1 MAAVV
6 DNVMSRTIGRFGKGN
21 IDLYNRPTV
30 EADGGI
36 ATVRSMSFQDQDGKE
51 VLIPTV
57 SRSGLLMNQEQAIDN
72 YYKTGEY
79 LGKFNTVKE
88 AEVYGNRLHL
98 QQQRYYK
105 NIIKEYNQKAL
116 SEGLI
121 RWQ

>member
-21 IDLYNRPTV
+21 IDLYNRPAV

-36 ATVRSMSFQDQDGKE
+36 ATVRSMSFQDQDGRE

-57 SRSGLLMNQEQAIDN
+57 SSSGLLMNPEQAIAN
-72 YYKTGEY
+72 YYRTGEY

-88 AEVYGNRLHL
+88 ADVYGNRLHL

-105 NIIKEYNQKAL
+105 NIIRNYNQKVLNA
-116 SEGLI
+116 GLVK
-121 RWQ
+121 WQ